1 MRECMAEFLGT
12 FVLMVSDFELDC
24 NFQNQSNGFLKKK
37 KKIKAGK
44 QFRERGVEMCICISQ
59 TLDNYPL
66 IFQVL
71 LFFNFLNLCIKRVSS
86 LSLILYPHID

>member
-1 MRECMAEFLGT
+1 MRVRCPLVRECMAEFLGT

-24 NFQNQSNGFLKKK
+24 NFQNQSNGFFKKK

-66 IFQVL
+66 IFQVYY
-71 LFFNFLNLCIKRVSS
+71 FLIF
-86 LSLILYPHID
+86 